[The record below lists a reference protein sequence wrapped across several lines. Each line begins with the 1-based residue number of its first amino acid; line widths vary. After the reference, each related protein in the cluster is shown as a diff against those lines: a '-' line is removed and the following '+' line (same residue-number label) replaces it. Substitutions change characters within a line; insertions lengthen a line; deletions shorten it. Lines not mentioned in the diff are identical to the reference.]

1 MITLWDSIRLK
12 NNHPLQHTKQHQ
24 RKLQPSSLLLNRKS
38 GNRTKLV
45 LMWCSHEKIQGT
57 FHYQEVPLG
66 MLFRALH
73 KKVPWN
79 KWNFEKG
86 VLFSGWK
93 FSVEKH
99 VPFTGFHK
107 ESPVSGYSRRYLC
120 HHLWWREH
128 KRMELVSSRTRSSLH
143 GPFHRSFRKFLVN
156 GKWIIN
162 KSTDT

>member
-12 NNHPLQHTKQHQ
+12 KYNHPLQHTKQHQ

-79 KWNFEKG
+79 KWNFVFPLEIVRWKSMFYLR
-86 VLFSGWK
+86 VLIRNHQFKAIHGDICGTILK
-93 FSVEKH
+93 FGDESINEWNLCQMEH
-99 VPFTGFHK
+99 VLHSMDLST
-107 ESPVSGYSRRYLC
+107 PVSENF
-120 HHLWWREH
+120 W
-128 KRMELVSSRTRSSLH
+128 
-143 GPFHRSFRKFLVN
+143 
-156 GKWIIN
+156 
-162 KSTDT
+162 